1 MLTNFRFF
9 DKEVWSFY
17 ATLNVLIPL
26 MLFKICD
33 LEYTSQS
40 LIFMSLLAMMQGDLL
55 PKILFTGF
63 LNFLVFEPSWKWVY
77 RSLIYVF
84 SIIAFHYIPMNHPV
98 HKFIMDNAI
107 MRYILIA
114 VIILWMF
121 PIMKPSFMWIKK
133 EIERFLK
140 TQISNSNS
148 NSNSK

>member
-55 PKILFTGF
+55 PKVLFTGF

-148 NSNSK
+148 NSK